1 VLSFLVLAGGMIAAA
16 VAAMFV
22 PSIHQRVGVAAPEPA
37 PPVAERV

>member
-1 VLSFLVLAGGMIAAA
+1 
-16 VAAMFV
+16 MFV